1 MYGLRRCRVG
11 STSVSCRVYALRCR
25 EWGTEVRRWVYVH
38 VRYQMLS
45 SLLYVSAGHVYM
57 HSITLTMHVYVL
69 CIYVYMYV
77 HAEAYVEARTDSL
90 RRRTFRDGHPLGK
103 VCGRLYEEKIRSY
116 NICGEKDVDAIVYG
130 KTKTALHR
138 EDF

>member
-1 MYGLRRCRVG
+1 
-11 STSVSCRVYALRCR
+11 
-25 EWGTEVRRWVYVH
+25 
-38 VRYQMLS
+38 
-45 SLLYVSAGHVYM
+45 M

-103 VCGRLYEEKIRSY
+103 VCGRLNEEKIRSY
-116 NICGEKDVDAIVYG
+116 NLCGGKNVDAIVYG
-130 KTKTALHR
+130 KKKTACVHR